1 MPIFTE
7 PSLKTNNHIKAP
19 GRTPPPL
26 RAPQDHSDRIPP
38 MTAAIDAQMET
49 ASQQLA
55 DLDYAASEATCL
67 DALAA
72 ARAAEDW
79 NLYARI
85 VLPLQEC
92 RRQRRVH
99 AADAGIQVGLAK
111 GADVPETGCVV
122 FTAPHEPADAH
133 AWETAGRDAGRLV
146 QGLYAQAAHRKT
158 WRIICPAD
166 PTLACPVPA
175 PYQQFPQNQPLEG
188 EKKTKAVH
196 FFIASGEALGNA
208 ALERVTADEG
218 TVERVDQLEAA
229 IAAVGDHEI
238 LHQRLADAARALA
251 GRAS

>member
-1 MPIFTE
+1 
-7 PSLKTNNHIKAP
+7 
-19 GRTPPPL
+19 
-26 RAPQDHSDRIPP
+26 
-38 MTAAIDAQMET
+38 MTAAIDTLMQT

-55 DLDYAASEATCL
+55 DLDYAASETTCL

-79 NLYARI
+79 ALYARI

-99 AADAGIQVGLAK
+99 AADQTVQVGLAK
-111 GADVPETGCVV
+111 GADIPQTGCVV

-133 AWETAGRDAGRLV
+133 AWQTRSRAAGRPVEA
-146 QGLYAQAAHRKT
+146 LYAQAAHRKT
-158 WRIICPAD
+158 WRIISIVD

-175 PYQQFPQNQPLEG
+175 PYQQFPQNQPLES
-188 EKKTKAVH
+188 ENKIKAGH
-196 FFIASGEALGNA
+196 FFISAGEALGNA
-208 ALERVTADEG
+208 ALERVTAEPG
-218 TVERVDQLEAA
+218 SLACIDQLETA

-251 GRAS
+251 ATSTPPTSS

>member
-1 MPIFTE
+1 
-7 PSLKTNNHIKAP
+7 
-19 GRTPPPL
+19 
-26 RAPQDHSDRIPP
+26 

-122 FTAPHEPADAH
+122 FTAPHEPTDAH

-158 WRIICPAD
+158 WRI
-166 PTLACPVPA
+166 
-175 PYQQFPQNQPLEG
+175 
-188 EKKTKAVH
+188 TKAVH

-251 GRAS
+251 GHAS

>member
-1 MPIFTE
+1 
-7 PSLKTNNHIKAP
+7 
-19 GRTPPPL
+19 
-26 RAPQDHSDRIPP
+26 
-38 MTAAIDAQMET
+38 MTAAIDALMET

-67 DALAA
+67 DALSA
-72 ARAAEDW
+72 ARKAADW

-99 AADAGIQVGLAK
+99 AADEAIQVGLAK
-111 GADVPETGCVV
+111 GADVPQSGCVV

-133 AWETAGRDAGRLV
+133 AWEADGRKAGRLV
-146 QGLYAQAAHRKT
+146 EGLYAQAAHRKT
-158 WRIICPAD
+158 WRIISPAD

-175 PYQQFPQNQPLEG
+175 PYQLFPQNQPLAG
-188 EKKTKAVH
+188 EHKTKAVH
-196 FFIASGEALGNA
+196 FFIGANEALGNA
-208 ALERVTADEG
+208 ALERVTAEAG

-251 GRAS
+251 SPEHKAKSAS